1 VNPEDLSAAEA
12 QLWDA
17 FPLART
23 VDLRTAGDR
32 EDAVAGHREDAA
44 AGHRQDAAAGA
55 SWGPERTVRAA
66 VIAALLLGARPTE
79 PGLVPALRLSGARIT
94 GLLDL
99 SHADVGYAAF
109 LRDCYWDTAPRM
121 PGARLRLVSLNG
133 SAMPGL
139 LLSDAEVDGLLLLSR
154 CRFSGEV
161 NLTGTRVR
169 GIVSLSYARLTG
181 DPALS
186 ATSLTVE
193 RELVCVGMVASGECR
208 LPGASIGGRLVLD
221 RARLENPGGRALTAD
236 GLVAQRGV
244 FCLNGF
250 TAQGEVR
257 FPDAQAGPRF
267 TMAGA
272 SLRNPGG
279 TALDAERI
287 SVAGELVL
295 SEGFTAEGEVMMRGA
310 QVQGGLNLNSATL
323 RNPAGTALNAGRSF
337 LGNGLYAMDG
347 FTAHG
352 EVQIGGAR
360 IQGSVNLGG
369 ASLLNPG
376 KIALLADRLD
386 VTGRLFC
393 GAGFRARG
401 EIRLAEAT
409 VGSSLYVTSA
419 ALSHAPEMGIN
430 AEGLTVGGTLSCSD
444 GFSADQPVGLAG
456 ARVGGELRF
465 DAATVRA
472 GVDLRFV
479 HAAILRIDSGT
490 SITGTLDLEH
500 ATVEVLHDHPAG
512 WPRSV
517 RLNGFTYT
525 TLSSPLPVAEQLG
538 WLTRNA
544 AGYQPQPYEQL
555 ATVYRAMGRDSDART
570 VLLTKQRQRSRSF
583 PAPLRLWSYL
593 QDWMVGFGYRP
604 QRAAVWLIVLLA
616 VGTAAFTA
624 DHPAPLDPSQAPE
637 FSPVLYTLDLLIPFA
652 GLGQRGAFNPVGW
665 HHWLAAA
672 ITAAG
677 WILATTVAAG
687 ITRVLSRQ

>member
-23 VDLRTAGDR
+23 VDLRTGGD
-32 EDAVAGHREDAA
+32 REDAA
-44 AGHRQDAAAGA
+44 AGEREDAAAGA
-55 SWGPERTVRAA
+55 GWGPERTVRAA
-66 VIAALLLGARPTE
+66 VIAALLLGTRPTE

-99 SHADVGYAAF
+99 SHADVGYAVY
-109 LRDCYWDTAPRM
+109 LRDCYWDTTPRM

-133 SAMPGL
+133 SCMPGL
-139 LLSDAEVDGLLLLSR
+139 QLSDAEVDGLLLLSR

-169 GIVSLSYARLTG
+169 GIVSLSDARLTG

-193 RELVCVGMVASGECR
+193 RELVCVGMEASGECR
-208 LPGASIGGRLVLD
+208 LPGASVGGRLVLD

-250 TAQGEVR
+250 TALGEVR

-279 TALDAERI
+279 TALDAERV
-287 SVAGELVL
+287 SVDGELVL

-323 RNPAGTALNAGRSF
+323 RNPPGTALNAGRSF

-352 EVQIGGAR
+352 EVQIGGVR

-376 KIALLADRLD
+376 KVALLADRLD

-393 GAGFRARG
+393 GAGFQAQG
-401 EIRLAEAT
+401 EIRLVEAT
-409 VGSSLYVTSA
+409 VSSSLNFTGA
-419 ALSHAPEMGIN
+419 TLSHAPEMGIN
-430 AEGLTVGGTLSCSD
+430 AEG
-444 GFSADQPVGLAG
+444 
-456 ARVGGELRF
+456 ARIGGELCF

-472 GVDLRFV
+472 DVDLRFV
-479 HAAILRIDSGT
+479 HAAILRIDAGT

-500 ATVEVLHDHPAG
+500 ATVEVLHDHPEG

-570 VLLTKQRQRSRSF
+570 VLLTKQRQRSRSL
-583 PAPLRLWSYL
+583 PAPLRPWSYL
-593 QDWMVGFGYRP
+593 QDWMVGYGYRP
-604 QRAAVWLIVLLA
+604 QRAAVCLIVLLA
-616 VGTAAFTA
+616 IGTAAFTA
-624 DHPAPLDPSQAPE
+624 DHPAPLDRSQAPE
-637 FSPVLYTLDLLIPFA
+637 FSPALYTLDLLIPFG

-665 HHWLAAA
+665 HHWLAAG

-677 WILATTVAAG
+677 WVLATTVAAG

>member
-1 VNPEDLSAAEA
+1 MNPEDLSAAEA

-23 VDLRTAGDR
+23 VDLRTGGD
-32 EDAVAGHREDAA
+32 REDAA
-44 AGHRQDAAAGA
+44 AGAG
-55 SWGPERTVRAA
+55 WGPERTVRAA
-66 VIAALLLGARPTE
+66 VIAALLLGTRPTE

-99 SHADVGYAAF
+99 SHADVGYAVY
-109 LRDCYWDTAPRM
+109 LRDCYWDTTPRM

-133 SAMPGL
+133 SCMPGL
-139 LLSDAEVDGLLLLSR
+139 RLSDAEVDGLLLLSR

-169 GIVSLSYARLTG
+169 GMVSLSDARLTG

-186 ATSLTVE
+186 ATSLAVE

-250 TAQGEVR
+250 TARGEVR

-279 TALDAERI
+279 TALDAERV
-287 SVAGELVL
+287 SVDGELVL
-295 SEGFTAEGEVMMRGA
+295 GEGFTAEGEVMMRGA
-310 QVQGGLNLNSATL
+310 HVQGGLNINSATL
-323 RNPAGTALNAGRSF
+323 RNPSGTALNAGRSF

-347 FTAHG
+347 FTAYG
-352 EVQIGGAR
+352 EVQIGGVR

-376 KIALLADRLD
+376 KVALLADRLD

-393 GAGFRARG
+393 GAGFRAQG
-401 EIRLAEAT
+401 EIRLVEAT
-409 VGSSLYVTSA
+409 VSSSVDFTGA
-419 ALSHAPEMGIN
+419 TLSHAPEMGIN
-430 AEGLTVGGTLSCSD
+430 AEGLTVGGALSCD
-444 GFSADQPVGLAG
+444 GFSADQPVCLAG

-465 DAATVRA
+465 DAAAVRA
-472 GVDLRFV
+472 DVDLRFV
-479 HAAILRIDSGT
+479 HAAILGIDPGT

-500 ATVEVLHDHPAG
+500 ATVEVLRDQPEG
-512 WPRSV
+512 WPQSV

-538 WLTRNA
+538 WLSRNA

-555 ATVYRAMGRDSDART
+555 AAVYRAMGRDSDART
-570 VLLTKQRQRSRSF
+570 VLLTKQRQRSRSL
-583 PAPLRLWSYL
+583 PAPLQLWSYL
-593 QDWMVGFGYRP
+593 QDWIVGYGYRP

-616 VGTAAFTA
+616 IGTAAFTA

-637 FSPVLYTLDLLIPFA
+637 FSPVLYTLDLLIPFG

-677 WILATTVAAG
+677 WVLATTVAAG

>member
-23 VDLRTAGDR
+23 VDLRTGGEREDAAAGDR
-32 EDAVAGHREDAA
+32 EDA
-44 AGHRQDAAAGA
+44 AAGA
-55 SWGPERTVRAA
+55 GWGPERTVRAA
-66 VIAALLLGARPTE
+66 VIAALLLGTRPTE

-99 SHADVGYAAF
+99 SHADVGYAVY
-109 LRDCYWDTAPRM
+109 LRDCYWDTTPRM

-133 SAMPGL
+133 SCMPGL
-139 LLSDAEVDGLLLLSR
+139 QLSDAEVDGLLLLSR

-169 GIVSLSYARLTG
+169 GIVSLSDARLTG

-193 RELVCVGMVASGECR
+193 RELVCVGMEASGECR
-208 LPGASIGGRLVLD
+208 LPGASVGGRLVLD

-250 TAQGEVR
+250 TALGEVR

-279 TALDAERI
+279 TALDAERV
-287 SVAGELVL
+287 SVDGELVL

-323 RNPAGTALNAGRSF
+323 RNPPGTALNAGRSF

-352 EVQIGGAR
+352 EVQIGGVR

-376 KIALLADRLD
+376 KVALLADRLD

-393 GAGFRARG
+393 GAGFQAQG
-401 EIRLAEAT
+401 EIRLVEAT
-409 VGSSLYVTSA
+409 VSSSLNFTGA
-419 ALSHAPEMGIN
+419 TLSHAPEMGIN
-430 AEGLTVGGTLSCSD
+430 AEG
-444 GFSADQPVGLAG
+444 
-456 ARVGGELRF
+456 ARIGGELCF

-472 GVDLRFV
+472 DVDLRFV
-479 HAAILRIDSGT
+479 HAAILRIDAGT

-500 ATVEVLHDHPAG
+500 ATVEVLHDHPEG

-570 VLLTKQRQRSRSF
+570 VLLTKQRQRSRSL
-583 PAPLRLWSYL
+583 PAPLRPWSYL
-593 QDWMVGFGYRP
+593 QDWMVGYGYRP
-604 QRAAVWLIVLLA
+604 QRAAVCLIVLLA
-616 VGTAAFTA
+616 IGTAAFTA
-624 DHPAPLDPSQAPE
+624 DHPAPLDRSQAPE
-637 FSPVLYTLDLLIPFA
+637 FSPALYTLDLLIPFG

-665 HHWLAAA
+665 HHWLAAG

-677 WILATTVAAG
+677 WVLATTVAAG